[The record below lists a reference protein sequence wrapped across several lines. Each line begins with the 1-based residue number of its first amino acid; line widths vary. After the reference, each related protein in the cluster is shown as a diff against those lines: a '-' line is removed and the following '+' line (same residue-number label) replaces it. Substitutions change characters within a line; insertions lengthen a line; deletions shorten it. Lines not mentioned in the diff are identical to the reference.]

1 MKLLHTISLPK
12 VGKKLISKSKLF
24 SYIDGDFKNWG
35 LDATTTSQKQN
46 LSVYELTEDMTFEQ
60 IFPIPEKMFLTQG
73 QILSFIEKHKDK
85 LRTGGYATFFLF
97 RSKGKFFVALVHV
110 VGGGALRVSVGRLE
124 NGGLWDAQYRHRV
137 VIPQLDDS
145 LSLEPSNTLPTE
157 LTINGVKYIKSKKVE
172 LYFNSLK

>member
-35 LDATTTSQKQN
+35 LNDTTTSQKQN

-85 LRTGGYATFFLF
+85 LRTDGYATFFLF
-97 RSKGKFFVALVHV
+97 KSKGKFFVASVF
-110 VGGGALRVSVGRLE
+110 GYDGGALGVIVFRSAYDGP
-124 NGGLWDAQYRHRV
+124 WDAQARPRV

-157 LTINGVKYIKSKKVE
+157 LTINGVKYIKSKK
-172 LYFNSLK
+172 